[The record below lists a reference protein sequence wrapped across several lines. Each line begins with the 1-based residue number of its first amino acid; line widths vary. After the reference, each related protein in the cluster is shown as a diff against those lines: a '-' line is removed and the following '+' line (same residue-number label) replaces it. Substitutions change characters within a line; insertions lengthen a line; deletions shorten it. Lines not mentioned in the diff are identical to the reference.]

1 MKTLVETTLM
11 CADWLILVNVAK
23 EMKLLFNGP

>member
-1 MKTLVETTLM
+1 MKTFVETTLM